1 MKLLPYIT
9 DRSRIVC
16 REECPRARLLG
27 YDLKVPGHDITGIQR
42 RSISLPLLDGIED
55 HEAHARL
62 FKGDAIGDIIADM
75 KVRYVTTV
83 EKRGIFKVKDA
94 EVQRVITE
102 QLALLEGAL
111 RTFERIWLPRL
122 LDEYDVV
129 NIEQTHNWELAPRLL
144 QKLRF
149 DVLLRRKADGQ
160 LVIMDY
166 KTMAYISDGWN
177 LKHEHSR
184 QTSLYTQA
192 AEEIYGE
199 PVDMGYIGVVKGKRQ
214 KDNAQASPFCGQ
226 VVQYSPYCYAYVLR
240 DSQVGNVYQTAYT
253 NKKGYSKIRT
263 YDEMDMK
270 DWVDWLFDNERTT
283 VNELFTFIPPFA
295 PTLDDRR
302 RAKMLAIREELEWVE
317 RKEHWE
323 TLRARAIREGNEQLR
338 QQAQDY
344 LDFVFAPMREETCV
358 KYGPENICQFDGVCH
373 NLGALENILNGDD
386 AGYESREPHHETTVT
401 E

>member
-1 MKLLPYIT
+1 MKYLPYIT
-9 DRSRIVC
+9 DRSRIVA
-16 REECPRARLLG
+16 REECPRSRYLG
-27 YDLKVPGHDITGIQR
+27 YDLKLPTRDIRGIQR
-42 RSISLPLLDGIED
+42 TSISLPLLDGIED

-62 FKGDAIGDIIADM
+62 FKGDSIKDIITDM
-75 KVRYVTTV
+75 KVRYVAV
-83 EKRGIFKVKDA
+83 VKKRGIFKVKD
-94 EVQRVITE
+94 EETLRVMTE

-129 NIEQTHNWELAPRLL
+129 NIEQSHDWELAPNLR

-166 KTMAYISDGWN
+166 KTMGYVSDGWN

-199 PVDMGYIGVVKGKRQ
+199 PVDMGYIGVVKGKRT
-214 KDNAQASPFCGQ
+214 KDTAQSSPFKDQ
-226 VVQYSPYCYAYVLR
+226 VIQYSPYCYAYVLR
-240 DSQVGNVYQTAYT
+240 NGEVGNVYQTAYT
-253 NKKGYSKIRT
+253 NKKGYVKFRT
-263 YDEMDMK
+263 YDEMPMVE
-270 DWVDWLFDNERTT
+270 WVDWLFENERPM
-283 VNELFTFIPPFA
+283 VNELFVFIPPFA

-317 RKEHWE
+317 KLEHYE
-323 TLRARAIREGNEQLR
+323 TLKARAMREGNLQLL

-344 LDFVFAPMREETCV
+344 LDFVFAPMREEVCP
-358 KYGPENICQFDGVCH
+358 KYGPEYICQFDGICH
-373 NLGALENILNGDD
+373 NQGALENVI
-386 AGYESREPHHETTVT
+386 AGEDPAFESREPHHETTV
-401 E
+401 EK